1 MKFTYET
8 SSDTVNFLDLNV
20 SLRNG
25 AIHTD
30 LYIKPTDSHHYLP
43 YQYSHP
49 LYTKTSIP
57 YSQALRVNRIC
68 SSEKDFKTHVS
79 HMEERF
85 LARDYSK
92 IVVNNRIDKVVFGR
106 DQSVKK
112 NLESSIPFI
121 TTYLPKLKVLGKLIR
136 DLLPFLYSDGE
147 VQKVFSPPPIVSY
160 RSEREIKDCI
170 VRSKL
175 YLVERKAGCRRFD
188 SSRCEV
194 CKSIN
199 IIDEFTSFATKKTY
213 KINHSFDCNEKCL
226 IYRLSCRSCG
236 TQDVGNT
243 TDHFKNIWNNYKSD
257 VGNAESSN
265 KKIVKQKFLQSHFL
279 QRDH

>member
-30 LYIKPTDSHHYLP
+30 LYIKPTDSHHYLH

-79 HMEERF
+79 HMEEWF
-85 LARDYSK
+85 LARGYSK

-112 NLESSIPFI
+112 NLESGIPFI
-121 TTYLPKLKVLGKLIR
+121 TTYLPQLKELGKLIR

-160 RSEREIKDCI
+160 RSAREIKDCI

-175 YLVERKAGCRRFD
+175 YLVERKVGCRRFD

-199 IIDEFTSFATKKTY
+199 IIDEFTSFTTKKTY
-213 KINHSFDCNEKCL
+213 KVNHSFDCNEKCL
-226 IYRLSCRSCG
+226 IYRLSCKSCG

-257 VGNAESSN
+257 VGKAESSN
-265 KKIVKQKFLQSHFL
+265 KKNVKQKFLQSHFL